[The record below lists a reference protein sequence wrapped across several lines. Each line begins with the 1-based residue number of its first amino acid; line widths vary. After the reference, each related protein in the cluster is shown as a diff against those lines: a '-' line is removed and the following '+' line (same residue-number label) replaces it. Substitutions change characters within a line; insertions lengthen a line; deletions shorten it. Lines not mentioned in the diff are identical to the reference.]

1 MTVDTSAVF
10 QQMMV
15 LFLIM
20 GLGYVAG
27 KTGTMTLAGN
37 KTLSKV
43 INCITNPCNI
53 LYSALCSQRTLSN
66 GQVLRV
72 MGIACCVFFVLILLA
87 KPLPRLL
94 KVLTQQ
100 RGQYQFMLIFSNIGY
115 MGIPVISAVYGAS
128 AVFIVSIFIMV
139 FYVVL
144 YTYGVFLIRSGPSE
158 RPKLK
163 TFLTPMVISA
173 VVGLLCYLM
182 GVQVGGVGEK
192 TLDTLRRVTTPC
204 AMLIIG
210 CALSSVPFKS
220 IWNNWRLYIIAL
232 IKLVLIPLVGFL
244 LLKPLVADE
253 TTLGVIVAVL
263 GMPIASNF
271 TILSAQY
278 DQDQSL
284 AASAVF
290 ITTLLSVVSIPIL
303 MGALFAG

>member
-1 MTVDTSAVF
+1 MTVDTRAVF

-15 LFLIM
+15 LFLMM

-53 LYSALCSQRTLSN
+53 LYAALCSQRTLSN

-72 MGIACCVFFVLILLA
+72 VGIACCVFLALILLA
-87 KPLPRLL
+87 KPLPKLL
-94 KVLTQQ
+94 RVPAQQ

-115 MGIPVISAVYGAS
+115 MGIPVISAIYGS
-128 AVFIVSIFIMV
+128 GAVFIVSIFIMV

-144 YTYGVFLIRSGPSE
+144 YTYGVFLIRSGPGEKLS
-158 RPKLK
+158 LK
-163 TFLTPMVISA
+163 TFLTPMVVSA
-173 VVGLLCYLM
+173 VVGLVCYLM
-182 GVQVGGVGEK
+182 GVQVGGVAAK

-204 AMLIIG
+204 AMLMIG
-210 CALSSVPFKS
+210 CALSAMPFKT
-220 IWNNWRLYIIAL
+220 IWNNWRLYIVAMV
-232 IKLVLIPLVGFL
+232 KLVWIPLAGFWV
-244 LLKPLVADE
+244 LKPFVSDE

-278 DQDQSL
+278 DQDQTL

-303 MGALFAG
+303 MSMLFAG